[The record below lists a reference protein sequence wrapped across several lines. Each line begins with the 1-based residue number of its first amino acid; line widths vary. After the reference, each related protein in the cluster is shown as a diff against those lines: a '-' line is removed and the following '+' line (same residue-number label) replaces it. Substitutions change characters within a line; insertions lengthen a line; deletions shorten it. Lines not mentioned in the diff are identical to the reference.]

1 MTAICN
7 ALECNEDLEGL
18 ETLVE
23 DTNPLCLAASQGDI
37 RSIQKLLNSGTID
50 INAPDSQG
58 NTALHFAAQQGDLQ
72 IAKTLLKT
80 QGVNI
85 NAQDSKDNTALHLAA
100 VMGNLEAVKLLIK
113 HGADTAAQ
121 NNAGKYPSGKA
132 FEGNN
137 TFDVVAYL
145 CSKGAPFTPLD
156 KKVYL
161 SLEDDTS
168 SEEDTISETTGTS
181 DSEIGC
187 LGNDGMEE

>member
-1 MTAICN
+1 MYDFILLVIKRRWIIMMAICN

-58 NTALHFAAQQGDLQ
+58 NTALH
-72 IAKTLLKT
+72 
-80 QGVNI
+80 
-85 NAQDSKDNTALHLAA
+85 LAA
-100 VMGNLEAVKLLIK
+100 ITGNLEAVKMLIK
-113 HGADTAAQ
+113 NGADTASQ

-132 FEGNN
+132 LEGTN
-137 TFDVVAYL
+137 TFEVVAYL
-145 CSKGAPFTPLD
+145 YCKTPFTPIDEKL
-156 KKVYL
+156 YL
-161 SLEDDTS
+161 GLAPYNYNS
-168 SEEDTISETTGTS
+168 SEEDTTSETTGTS